1 MSQLENQEIQSLL
14 FSGQSEHARLFNIYN
29 KDNYIVVSRKGSD
42 GYYFN
47 DTTKLWTELSN
58 AQLLNDVT
66 NFLHMMVD
74 KQIEIIK
81 KKLLSDVG
89 GGVGDR
95 NRVVIVRDEDEI
107 KNFNIKISKLT
118 KLRLSNAKSSH
129 GKAIIEFILIFFFRE
144 DFMNKIDSSDHILPI
159 NNGRVIDLKTKIIR
173 ERTRADLFTYEL
185 NVSITE
191 QTPHAT
197 KFFSELMTNDK
208 IKLNV
213 FQRMLG
219 YSISGNCDSKCF
231 FSLIGAGDNG
241 KSALMRIIQTIF
253 KPLFCAIQ
261 KAILFTEN
269 RSKSDMM
276 PYLACLAGKRFGVY
290 NEPSDKLEINE
301 SMIKGITGGDEI
313 LAKKLYCNPF
323 SFTPIV
329 KIWILSNKI
338 IHFDTCSEPMVKRA
352 KIIHMDAE
360 FTDNPTKPNQYKKDP
375 EFVRQLENIYID
387 EVFSFIVQGAFE
399 YYKYKSFGDEECVSM
414 QSYKNEYMGKIDISQ
429 SFLNERCEI
438 GPKFKIKPS
447 DVFEDYVEYC
457 KEHDIQMVKRNKFYE
472 SLTNKKIFTKRI
484 RGLDYYSIQLKNNL
498 VEDNNNDDIDE
509 LEGGIDKTI
518 KEVIYS
524 FDAINILIKQ
534 LQEKEK
540 TDDALF
546 EQEDN
551 EIKKIIKEH
560 DANLELSKDNSL
572 PEKRDVV
579 ISSSDANLKRI
590 IDWDLDSNSSNSD
603 SDSDSDSDCDI
614 NEIGIEDY
622 SFLINF

>member
-1 MSQLENQEIQSLL
+1 MSQLKNQEIQYLL
-14 FSGQSEHARLFNIYN
+14 YGGQSEQAKLFNIYN

-58 AQLLNDVT
+58 AQLLNDVI

-81 KKLLSDVG
+81 KKLLSD
-89 GGVGDR
+89 D
-95 NRVVIVRDEDEI
+95 IDDDEV
-107 KNFNIKISKLT
+107 KNFNIKIAKLT

-129 GKAIIEFILIFFFRE
+129 GKAIIEFILIYYFRE
-144 DFMNKIDSSDHILPI
+144 DFMNKIDSSEHILPI
-159 NNGRVIDLKTKIIR
+159 NNGRVIDLKTKNIR

-197 KFFSELMTNDK
+197 KFFSELMSNYK

-290 NEPSDKLEINE
+290 NEPSDNLEINE

-338 IHFDTCSEPMVKRA
+338 IKFDTCSEPMVKRA

-360 FTDNPTKPNQYKKDP
+360 FCDNPSKPNQYKKNP

-387 EVFSFIVQGAFE
+387 EVFSFIVEGAFE
-399 YYKYKSFGDEECVSM
+399 YYKYKSFGDEDCVSM

-429 SFLNERCEI
+429 TFLNERCEI
-438 GPKFKIKPS
+438 GPKFRIKPS
-447 DVFEDYVEYC
+447 DVFEEYVEYC

-484 RGLDYYSIQLKNNL
+484 RGIDYYSIRIKNNII
-498 VEDNNNDDIDE
+498 EDDNNDDIDD
-509 LEGGIDKTI
+509 LEVGIDKAIIDKTI

-524 FDAINILIKQ
+524 FDTINILIKQ
-534 LQEKEK
+534 LQEKQII
-540 TDDALF
+540 DDVAF
-546 EQEDN
+546 EQEDI
-551 EIKKIIKEH
+551 EIKKIIK
-560 DANLELSKDNSL
+560 DS
-572 PEKRDVV
+572 EKY
-579 ISSSDANLKRI
+579 KRI
-590 IDWDLDSNSSNSD
+590 IDLDLVDLDLDSNSD
-603 SDSDSDSDCDI
+603 SDTDSDSDCEI
-614 NEIGIEDY
+614 NEVGTEDY

>member
-1 MSQLENQEIQSLL
+1 MSQLKNQEIQSLL
-14 FSGQSEHARLFNIYN
+14 YGGQSEQAKLFNIYN
-29 KDNYIVVSRKGSD
+29 KDNYIMVSRKSSD
-42 GYYFN
+42 GFYFN
-47 DTTKLWTELSN
+47 ETTKLWTELSN
-58 AQLLNDVT
+58 AQLLNDII

-81 KKLLSDVG
+81 KKLLSD
-89 GGVGDR
+89 D
-95 NRVVIVRDEDEI
+95 IDDDEV
-107 KNFNIKISKLT
+107 KNFNIKIVKLT
-118 KLRLSNAKSSH
+118 KLRKSNANSSH
-129 GKAIIEFILIFFFRE
+129 GEAIIKFIITFFYRE
-144 DFMNKIDSSDHILPI
+144 DFMNKIDSSEHILPI
-159 NNGRVIDLKTKIIR
+159 NNGRVIDLKTKNIR
-173 ERTRADLFTYEL
+173 ERTRLDLFTYEL
-185 NVSITE
+185 NVSMTE

-197 KFFSELMTNDK
+197 KFFSELMSNDK

-241 KSALMRIIQTIF
+241 KSAMMRVIQTIF

-290 NEPSDKLEINE
+290 NEPSDNLEINE

-338 IHFDTCSEPMVKRA
+338 IKFDTCSEPMVKRA
-352 KIIHMDAE
+352 KIVHMDAE
-360 FTDNPTKPNQYKKDP
+360 FCDNPSKPNQYKKDP

-387 EVFSFIVQGAFE
+387 EVFSFIVEGAFE
-399 YYKYKSFGDEECVSM
+399 YYKYKSFGDEDCVSM

-429 SFLNERCEI
+429 TFLNERCEI

-447 DVFEDYVEYC
+447 DVFEEYVEYC

-484 RGLDYYSIQLKNNL
+484 RGIDYYSIRIKNNII
-498 VEDNNNDDIDE
+498 EDDNNDDIDD
-509 LEGGIDKTI
+509 LEVGIDKAIIDKTI

-524 FDAINILIKQ
+524 FDTINILIKQ
-534 LQEKEK
+534 LQEKQII
-540 TDDALF
+540 DDVAF
-546 EQEDN
+546 EQEDI

-560 DANLELSKDNSL
+560 EED
-572 PEKRDVV
+572 KRFYYFMRLD
-579 ISSSDANLKRI
+579 L
-590 IDWDLDSNSSNSD
+590 DLDSNSD
-603 SDSDSDSDCDI
+603 SDTDSDSDCDI

-622 SFLINF
+622 SFFNSI

>member
-1 MSQLENQEIQSLL
+1 MSQLKNQEIQSLL
-14 FSGQSEHARLFNIYN
+14 FGGQSEQAKLFNIYN
-29 KDNYIVVSRKGSD
+29 KDNYIIISRKGSD

-47 DTTKLWTELSN
+47 DSTKLWTELSN
-58 AQLLNDVT
+58 AQLLNDVI

-74 KQIEIIK
+74 NQIDIIK
-81 KKLLSDVG
+81 KKMLSD
-89 GGVGDR
+89 D
-95 NRVVIVRDEDEI
+95 IDDDEV
-107 KNFNIKISKLT
+107 KNFNSKIAKLT

-129 GKAIIEFILIFFFRE
+129 GEAIIKFILIYYFRD
-144 DFMNKIDSSDHILPI
+144 DFMNKIDSSENMLPI
-159 NNGRVIDLKTKIIR
+159 KNGMVIDLKTKNVR
-173 ERTRADLFTYEL
+173 DRVRTDLFTYEL

-191 QTPHAT
+191 QTPNAT
-197 KFFSELMTNDK
+197 KFFSQLMSNDV

-213 FQRMLG
+213 FRRMLG
-219 YSISGNCDSKCF
+219 YSITGNCDSKCF
-231 FSLIGAGDNG
+231 FALIGAGDNG

-261 KAILFTEN
+261 KTILFTEN

-276 PYLACLAGKRFGVY
+276 PYLAILSGKRIGIY

-301 SMIKGITGGDEI
+301 SVIKGITGGDEI
-313 LAKKLYCNPF
+313 IAKKLYCNPF

-524 FDAINILIKQ
+524 FDAIDILVKQ
-534 LQEKEK
+534 LQEKQK

-551 EIKKIIKEH
+551 EIKKIIKEQ
-560 DANLELSKDNSL
+560 
-572 PEKRDVV
+572 EKF
-579 ISSSDANLKRI
+579 KRI

>member
-1 MSQLENQEIQSLL
+1 
-14 FSGQSEHARLFNIYN
+14 
-29 KDNYIVVSRKGSD
+29 
-42 GYYFN
+42 
-47 DTTKLWTELSN
+47 
-58 AQLLNDVT
+58 
-66 NFLHMMVD
+66 
-74 KQIEIIK
+74 
-81 KKLLSDVG
+81 
-89 GGVGDR
+89 
-95 NRVVIVRDEDEI
+95 
-107 KNFNIKISKLT
+107 
-118 KLRLSNAKSSH
+118 
-129 GKAIIEFILIFFFRE
+129 
-144 DFMNKIDSSDHILPI
+144 
-159 NNGRVIDLKTKIIR
+159 
-173 ERTRADLFTYEL
+173 
-185 NVSITE
+185 
-191 QTPHAT
+191 
-197 KFFSELMTNDK
+197 
-208 IKLNV
+208 
-213 FQRMLG
+213 
-219 YSISGNCDSKCF
+219 
-231 FSLIGAGDNG
+231 
-241 KSALMRIIQTIF
+241 
-253 KPLFCAIQ
+253 
-261 KAILFTEN
+261 
-269 RSKSDMM
+269 
-276 PYLACLAGKRFGVY
+276 
-290 NEPSDKLEINE
+290 
-301 SMIKGITGGDEI
+301 
-313 LAKKLYCNPF
+313 
-323 SFTPIV
+323 
-329 KIWILSNKI
+329 
-338 IHFDTCSEPMVKRA
+338 
-352 KIIHMDAE
+352 
-360 FTDNPTKPNQYKKDP
+360 
-375 EFVRQLENIYID
+375 
-387 EVFSFIVQGAFE
+387 
-399 YYKYKSFGDEECVSM
+399 M

-534 LQEKEK
+534 LQEKQK